1 MKRRQWAWWGVLVGI
16 LWAAGCNGGG
26 TQPPGPPADLAVRGG
41 GGQSWYFNNPLPLPL
56 SVTVSDLSGRPVAGV
71 VVIWTVTPGTGVGAV
86 NPVQRSTDANGIAST
101 SDSVG
106 SSTIQ
111 RVDATVSGVAAS
123 ASFTE
128 FATTPPTSGAVSV
141 MNNFFTPDSIVVQSG
156 SDVTWTW
163 GGTQHTL
170 TFTSGPQPLPQE
182 TVQSTGTKTITF
194 SAVGTYRYKCTIHA
208 NMDGTLVV
216 VH

>member
-1 MKRRQWAWWGVLVGI
+1 MTRRQWAWWGVLVSTV
-16 LWAAGCNGGG
+16 WAAGCNGDG
-26 TQPPGPPADLAVRGG
+26 TQPPGPPADVVVSGG
-41 GGQSWYFNNPLPLPL
+41 GGQSWYFNNPLPVPL
-56 SVTVSDLSGRPVAGV
+56 SVTVFDLSGRPVPGV
-71 VVIWTVTPGTGVGAV
+71 VVTWTVTSSPGSGAV
-86 NPVQRSTDANGIAST
+86 NPAQSTTDANGIAST

-106 SSTIQ
+106 SGTTQ
-111 RVDATVSGVAAS
+111 RVSATVSGVASS
-123 ASFTE
+123 ADFTE
-128 FATTPPTSGAVSV
+128 VATTPPTSAAVSV
-141 MNNFFTPDSIVVQSG
+141 MNNFFSPDSIVVQSG

-170 TFTSGPQPLPQE
+170 TFTTGPQPLPQE

-194 SAVGTYRYKCTIHA
+194 TAAGTYRYKCTIHA